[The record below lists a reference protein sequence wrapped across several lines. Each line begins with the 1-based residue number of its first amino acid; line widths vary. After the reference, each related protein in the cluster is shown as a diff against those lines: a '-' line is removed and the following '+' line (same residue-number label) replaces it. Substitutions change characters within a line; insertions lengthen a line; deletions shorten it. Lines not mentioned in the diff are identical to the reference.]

1 MLCFLLLKC
10 LSDLLKL
17 ILEREL
23 VGNGGLWLQKNRRDA
38 GHLSPMLP
46 NLIFDNLF
54 ISIKFQTV
62 GMVGKKNV
70 YWGKSGNRDPGHCV
84 VELYFLFCMHSCD
97 MGCHTHPLPCY

>member
-38 GHLSPMLP
+38 GHLTPMLP
-46 NLIFDNLF
+46 HLIFDNLRR
-54 ISIKFQTV
+54 SIKVQRV
-62 GMVGKKNV
+62 GMIGKKKCI
-70 YWGKSGNRDPGHCV
+70 G
-84 VELYFLFCMHSCD
+84 EE
-97 MGCHTHPLPCY
+97 